1 MVQSSHP
8 SQRGQVKVI
17 FDRSLSFRVMKKHL
31 IIATYDGV
39 GTHYSGV
46 GTIAKNIVDTLRDL
60 NNDHLKVSI
69 AYVNVDK
76 NSKVFNK
83 ECFEAS
89 VNLVNQTGGQLI
101 PLCNTT
107 KGQSEWDMWRSF
119 KEWDYT
125 CVSLV
130 TALNL
135 ILDKNEENYIILN
148 DTPFL
153 FFSKYKDL
161 INDQNLKCFYFPLST
176 GKNHAFGDVEW
187 RNNRIKAERLCFDII
202 KKDKNSKV
210 IALGKTFAGRMLED
224 YDLVF
229 GDDDFLQNGLCFDKY
244 NDFLSKNFSNID
256 LERYGIKIR
265 ETDKII
271 FAWGRCSVAK
281 GFKELALAW
290 SKVYKNLP
298 NHHLILQMPN
308 NSGENNYFEE
318 VKKILNDTERYI
330 IIDDFNPEIWKTV
343 LRTENTDVV
352 CIPSLMDPFP
362 HTSIEAKLFSRGMN
376 YVTVISDVDGAVDA
390 FSTEEAL
397 YVDPRNVE
405 LFSDKIIY
413 AITLS
418 PSLKKEMACR
428 NMSTID
434 QFDFSQIMKNFIEQL
449 SLTNN

>member
-1 MVQSSHP
+1 MPLGFSVCKLAILCQS
-8 SQRGQVKVI
+8 KNN
-17 FDRSLSFRVMKKHL
+17 FMKKHL
-31 IIATYDGV
+31 VIATYDGI

-46 GTIAKNIVDTLRDL
+46 GTIAKNIIGAL
-60 NNDHLKVSI
+60 NNFTDDQLRVSI

-89 VNLVNQTGGQLI
+89 KNLTNKTRGMLI

-135 ILDKNEENYIILN
+135 ILDQNEENYVILN

-153 FFSKYKDL
+153 FFAKYKEL
-161 INDQNLKCFYFPLST
+161 IDDKNLRCLYFPLST

-187 RNNRIKAERLCFDII
+187 RNNRIRAEQSCFDII

-210 IALGKTFAGRMLED
+210 IALGKTFAKRMSED
-224 YDLVF
+224 YGLSF
-229 GDDDFLQNGLCFDKY
+229 SDDDFLQNGLCFDKY
-244 NDFLSKNFSNID
+244 NDFLSKKFSNND
-256 LERYGIKIR
+256 LERYGIKIG
-265 ETDKII
+265 EKDKMI
-271 FAWGRCSVAK
+271 FAWGRCSIAK

-290 SKVYKNLP
+290 SKIYKDIP

-318 VKKILNDTERYI
+318 VKKILSETERYF
-330 IIDDFNPEIWKTV
+330 IIDDFNPEIWKMV
-343 LRTENTDVV
+343 LRTENTDIV

-362 HTSIEAKLFSRGMN
+362 HTSIEAKLFSKGMN
-376 YVTVISDVDGAVDA
+376 YITVISDVDGAVDA
-390 FSTEEAL
+390 FTKDEAV

-405 LFSDKIIY
+405 IFSEKIID
-413 AITLS
+413 AAMLDLS
-418 PSLKKEMACR
+418 ARKDMNDRNVNSIAKFNFPSIF
-428 NMSTID
+428 ID
-434 QFDFSQIMKNFIEQL
+434 FIHKNL
-449 SLTNN
+449 SI

>member
-1 MVQSSHP
+1 
-8 SQRGQVKVI
+8 
-17 FDRSLSFRVMKKHL
+17 MKKHL
-31 IIATYDGV
+31 IIATYDGI

-46 GTIAKNIVDTLRDL
+46 GTIAKNIVNALKDF

-89 VNLVNQTGGQLI
+89 KDLVSKTGGQLI

-130 TALNL
+130 TALNM
-135 ILDKNEENYIILN
+135 ILDENEENYIILN

-153 FFSKYKDL
+153 FFAKYRELVHDK
-161 INDQNLKCFYFPLST
+161 NLRCMYFPLST
-176 GKNHAFGDVEW
+176 GKNHAFGDSEW
-187 RNNRIKAERLCFDII
+187 RKNRIRAEQLCFDMI
-202 KKDKNSKV
+202 KKDNNSKV
-210 IALGKTFAGRMLED
+210 VALGKTFANRMSED
-224 YDLVF
+224 YGLSF
-229 GDDDFLQNGLCFDKY
+229 GDNDFLQNGLCFDKY
-244 NDFLSKNFSNID
+244 DNFLSKKFLNND
-256 LERYGIKIR
+256 LQRYGIKIG

-271 FAWGRCSVAK
+271 FAWGRCSIAK

-290 SKVYKNLP
+290 SQIYKNLP

-308 NSGENNYFEE
+308 NSGENDYFDE
-318 VKKILNDTERYI
+318 VKKILSEAERYI
-330 IIDDFNPEIWKTV
+330 IIDDFNPEIWKTI
-343 LRTENTDVV
+343 LRTENTDTV

-362 HTSIEAKLFSRGMN
+362 HTSIEAKLFSKGMN

-390 FSTEEAL
+390 FSKDEAI

-405 LFSDKIIY
+405 LFSDKVID
-413 AITLS
+413 AATSDLS
-418 PSLKKEMACR
+418 VRKDMYNRNLSSIGKFNFPS
-428 NMSTID
+428 I
-434 QFDFSQIMKNFIEQL
+434 FVDFIHKNL
-449 SLTNN
+449 SL